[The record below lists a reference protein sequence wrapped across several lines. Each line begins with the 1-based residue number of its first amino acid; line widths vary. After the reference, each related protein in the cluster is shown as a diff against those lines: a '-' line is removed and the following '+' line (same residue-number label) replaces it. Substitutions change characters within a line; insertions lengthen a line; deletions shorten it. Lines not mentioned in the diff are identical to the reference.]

1 MEVDSSLPGARVTRV
16 LDQLLER
23 LGRPELVVVDNG
35 PEFAG
40 HVMDAWAYRRG
51 ITLRFI
57 DPGKPIQNAYLDST
71 TETSDQRIGSQAHAR
86 LAYRFPVAIE

>member
-1 MEVDSSLPGARVTRV
+1 MTRV

-57 DPGKPIQNAYLDST
+57 DPGKSIQNAYLDGT
-71 TETSDQRIGSQAHAR
+71 TETSDQRIGSQAHAG
-86 LAYRFPVAIE
+86 LAFKFPVPIE